1 MTRNVLLVRRSQ
13 KRSAITRERLLDSA
27 AAVFVECG
35 YERSTVADIARRAG
49 VTVGA
54 IYSNFSG
61 KADVLLEVMR
71 RRLKLQSDQV
81 RAYVNAAP
89 DINQAFLSL
98 NRDRMEADRVET
110 RALLLEIFAAA
121 RRDPAVREAVADLM
135 MGMVRFMTSQIRAAQ
150 RGGLVDDNVHAPSL
164 AWLYLIPAAGEA
176 FAEAAGLEPPPQQEW
191 GALMER
197 ITRAVSSPAAAQLSQ
212 GMV

>member
-1 MTRNVLLVRRSQ
+1 MTQRASPVRHSQ

-27 AAVFVECG
+27 AEVFMEYG

-71 RRLKLQSDQV
+71 RRLKWQSDQV
-81 RAYVNAAP
+81 RAYARAAP
-89 DINQAFLSL
+89 DINQAVLSL
-98 NRDRMEADRVET
+98 TRDRMQVDRADT
-110 RALLLEIFAAA
+110 RALLLETFAAA
-121 RRDPAVREAVADLM
+121 RRDPAVREVVADLM

-150 RGGLVDDNVHAPSL
+150 QAGLVDDTVHAASL

-191 GALMER
+191 SALMER
-197 ITRAVSSPAAAQLSQ
+197 ITRAVSPAGAQTS
-212 GMV
+212 GE